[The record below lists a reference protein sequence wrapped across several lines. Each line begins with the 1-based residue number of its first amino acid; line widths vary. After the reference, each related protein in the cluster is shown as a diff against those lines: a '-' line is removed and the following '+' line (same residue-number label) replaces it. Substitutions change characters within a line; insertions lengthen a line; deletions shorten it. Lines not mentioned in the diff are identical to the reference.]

1 MDATTLDN
9 IVSESI
15 ADRRFYAT
23 ATVAFAIVMLLLAVA
38 GLYGVISHGI
48 VARTRELGVRVAL
61 GAQPRQLLRLLV
73 AQGVRPVILGL
84 VAGAVLA
91 FWAST
96 LIERFLFGVRPLDG
110 TTYLSAITAVLVLA
124 VAACLLPS
132 IRAARLSPMVALR
145 SE

>member
-1 MDATTLDN
+1 
-9 IVSESI
+9 
-15 ADRRFYAT
+15 
-23 ATVAFAIVMLLLAVA
+23 
-38 GLYGVISHGI
+38 
-48 VARTRELGVRVAL
+48 VRVAL